1 MKITTE
7 CSVSSLSSLARL
19 GVAGVVLGAA
29 ALTGWAQTSGASST
43 PSSSPRA
50 QDRASDRAAMSRSDS
65 TDASM
70 SRQDRKFVEKFGE
83 VSHREIALSQ
93 LAVERAT
100 NPQVKA
106 YAQKIVSDHSKAH
119 SEFMAVASGGSLTTD
134 NSSLSAAT
142 SERASASGTSTTS
155 GSGAKAQRDT
165 TSGHQTSG
173 STAAGVTTR
182 GTDATGH
189 TAAASSERHTAS
201 ATDRSRSTASTS
213 HSDMAM
219 NTDFAKNDRV
229 YKKLMDKNGADFDKA
244 YMKAMIDEHEDAVD
258 LLEDLVKDDD
268 RHAQLRAFANK
279 TLPNLRAHLSEA
291 KQIEKQLD

>member
-29 ALTGWAQTSGASST
+29 ALTGWAQTSG
-43 PSSSPRA
+43 SSSAQSTNTRA
-50 QDRASDRAAMSRSDS
+50 QERASDRTSMSRSDA
-65 TDASM
+65 TNAGM
-70 SRQDRKFVEKFGE
+70 SRQDQKFIEKFGE
-83 VSHREIALSQ
+83 TSQREIALSQ
-93 LAVERAT
+93 LAAERAS

-106 YAQKIVSDHSKAH
+106 FAQKMVSDHSKAH
-119 SEFMAVASGGSLTTD
+119 SEFMAVASGGALTTD
-134 NSSLSAAT
+134 SSSLSAAT

-165 TSGHQTSG
+165 TSGNQTSG

-182 GTDATGH
+182 GTDSTGH
-189 TAAASSERHTAS
+189 TAAGTSERSTAS

-213 HSDMAM
+213 HSGMAM

-229 YKKLMDKNGADFDKA
+229 YKKLMDKNGAEFDKA

-258 LLEDLVKDDD
+258 MLEDLVKDDD